1 MSRYAIWDKQS
12 PVITPVGEVFTAEQW
27 KDKYPMSKIDGID
40 LVVSGESAV
49 NGAFCNE
56 YTSLIAIYQGQGCD
70 FTGCETR
77 QDHLDKIEEF
87 EDANRDAGQNYV
99 SPEER
104 MAAAQ
109 EAQLLIA
116 LENQSNNN

>member
-1 MSRYAIWDKQS
+1 MAKYVIWDKTSQ
-12 PVITPVGEVFTAEQW
+12 VITPVGEVFTAQQW
-27 KDKYPMSKIDGID
+27 ANRYPMSKIDGID

-56 YTSLIAIYQGQGCD
+56 YSSFVAIYKDQGCD

-77 QDHLDKIEEF
+77 QDHLDRIEQYEI
-87 EDANRDAGQNYV
+87 EQREAGQNYV

-109 EAQLLIA
+109 EAQVLIA
-116 LENQSNNN
+116 MENLPEE